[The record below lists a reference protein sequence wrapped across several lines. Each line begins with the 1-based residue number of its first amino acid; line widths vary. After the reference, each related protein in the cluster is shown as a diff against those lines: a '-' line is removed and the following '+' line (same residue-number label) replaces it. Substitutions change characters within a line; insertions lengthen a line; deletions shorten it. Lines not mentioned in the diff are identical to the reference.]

1 MKRKIK
7 IIIFVVS
14 TTLLILGGFF
24 LIYNY
29 FNLSK
34 PRYVNYTEDSKIDY
48 KVIYKDNNFF
58 DEKELPQNNKYIAS
72 LIDKIKTDFNY
83 NISFLNKKI
92 NYNYKYKIIA
102 TVSVLDNEDKEKIF
116 ENNETIYES
125 DFKPASNHTSINK
138 SINVDYNKYND
149 LINSFKNTYSLK
161 DAESKLTVSMYVNVK
176 SSSNSNIENLNK
188 NAVISFSMP
197 LTTRTTGI
205 SLSSDLTKNKDR
217 KLIVK
222 SSVDY
227 TYLLIIGVIVIIIA
241 IIDAVIAIVY
251 YMKTRTIKNIYDR
264 DIKSL
269 LNNYEGYIQK
279 INSKYE
285 IGASQVIKVE
295 SFNDM
300 LEIRDTLKTPI
311 LMLENEA
318 KDGTFFII
326 PAANG
331 IIYAYALRIADIIA
345 RKEGMDAP
353 DYDLNNIDQK
363 LPKKYTLEFIDKQ
376 IEETRSLKVL
386 DYENTIMGTKDKD
399 ADLYEQLD
407 KTITM
412 KPIKL
417 NTKKSSSKKKA
428 TKNNKTNKTAK
439 TKKKDTRKNKMRNS

>member
-264 DIKSL
+264 DIKRL